1 MHYNQPREGAM
12 SAMAFNL
19 GRDERHHELEPTYR
33 PTNYPS
39 QCEAAWIL
47 SLRLYG
53 FRVLSIREGR

>member
-1 MHYNQPREGAM
+1 MDV
-12 SAMAFNL
+12 MAFNL

-33 PTNYPS
+33 PTTYPS